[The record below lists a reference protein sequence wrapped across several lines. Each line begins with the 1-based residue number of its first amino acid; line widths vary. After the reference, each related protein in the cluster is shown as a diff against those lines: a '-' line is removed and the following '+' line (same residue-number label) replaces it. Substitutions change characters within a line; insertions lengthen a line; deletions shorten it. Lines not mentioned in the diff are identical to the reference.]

1 MKKQMTRTVL
11 LLMVGLFLASAAFAQ
26 AVTGRIL
33 SLTGEPQPF
42 ATVQVKGTQRFAVA
56 DAQGNFSISAKQGD
70 VLIITSSSIESKEVT
85 VDGAALNVTVTTRAN
100 PLSEVVL
107 TGYTTRSRRANVGS
121 ASTVV
126 IDDVR
131 TQPIASFDQLL
142 QGQAPGLNVKAGSGQ
157 PGRNADVII
166 RGRSSVNGSVT
177 PLYIVDGV
185 EVRAGDFS
193 TLNQGDFESVTVLKD
208 AASTAIYGSRGANG
222 VIVVTTRK
230 GRSGKVRFAYDGQA
244 GFSRLPKNKLELMN
258 TQEKLDF
265 EMNPDLADNPW
276 GWSPAEVAELR
287 KTNVNWADYVFQ
299 QGKMQSHQLSASGGN
314 DKTTFYSSLGMYDEE
329 GVTINTGL
337 KRYTGR
343 LNLAHTER
351 NVRFGVNLS
360 GGWST
365 FRGTQEGNQSIGAPL
380 NTVIW
385 ALPYEPVYQPDGSYT
400 NSIQFPYWLNP
411 VEDLTQNTPTT
422 WQLKSTGNVFA
433 EVKLPWIENLT
444 YRINAGGD
452 FSQFETFTIIK
463 RGTQSAAQNEF
474 FGQDYRREGELGRGY
489 DRRFR
494 STITNSLTYKT
505 TMGKDAQHS
514 LTASAFTEYLRNQG
528 RSFNFTGYGLLLPF
542 DNEAGLVAGTV
553 DNEFIP
559 VVGGGFPENSALLSY
574 FGLIDYSY
582 KNRYF
587 LTLNGRTDGSSRLSP
602 ANRWTQYGSVGAG
615 WVVSDESFFNVGAIN
630 YLKLKAS
637 YGSVGNQQG
646 IGEFPYLQQYTRG
659 TYGGQG
665 TLLIN
670 RLGNTELTWER
681 RRTANVGL
689 EYELFKSRIRGTVEM
704 YNSLSKGLYFNP
716 KIPATSGGNGTV
728 LTNSGSMENKGIEL
742 GLSFRIF
749 DGRNFRW
756 TLDANYAYNKNT
768 IKSLPDNQDF
778 QLFRSFQA
786 LQVGKPLNSFYL
798 VRYAGV
804 NPDNGNS
811 QYLKADGKTI
821 TEEYDANDL
830 TVLGTSD
837 APHNGGLTNTFAWKG
852 LELSTFFVFNY
863 GNYVFNTARFNVE
876 YSAYTTSGFAR
887 NALNAWT
894 TPGQITNFPRLT
906 EATQSQT
913 TRFLEKG
920 DYVRLRNVM
929 LSYTLPKA
937 VLTRLHL
944 QGVRFFAQGQNL
956 YTWHNFQGWD
966 PEVSSVSDID
976 GNGANA
982 QVTGAQY
989 PVLRSVTFGVN
1000 LSF

>member
-1 MKKQMTRTVL
+1 MTKTVL
-11 LLMVGLFLASAAFAQ
+11 LLMVGFFLTASAMAQ
-26 AVTGRIL
+26 AITGRVL
-33 SLTGEPQPF
+33 AANGEPQPF

-70 VLIITSSSIESKEVT
+70 VLIITSSAFETKEVT
-85 VDGAALNVTVTTRAN
+85 VDGPALVVSVAARAN
-100 PLSEVVL
+100 ALTEVVL
-107 TGYTTRSRRANVGS
+107 TGYTSRSRRSTVGS

-177 PLYIVDGV
+177 PLYIVDGI

-230 GRSGKVRFAYDGQA
+230 GRSGQVRFAYDGQV

-276 GWSPAEVAELR
+276 GWTAAEVAEFR
-287 KTNVNWADYVFQ
+287 KTDVNWSDYVFR
-299 QGKMQSHQLSASGGN
+299 QGRIQSHQLSASGGS
-314 DKTTFYSSLGMYDEE
+314 DKTTFYTSLGLYDEE

-343 LNLAHTER
+343 LNLTHNER
-351 NVRFGVNLS
+351 NVRFGINLS
-360 GGWST
+360 GGWSR
-365 FRGTQEGNQSIGAPL
+365 FRGTTEGDQSIGSPL
-380 NTVIW
+380 NTVLW

-400 NSIQFPYWLNP
+400 NSVQFPFWINP
-411 VEDLTQNTPTT
+411 VEDLRENVRQS
-422 WQLKSTGNVFA
+422 WQLKSTGNVFV
-433 EVKLPWIENLT
+433 EVKLPWVRNLT
-444 YRINAGGD
+444 YRMNAGGD
-452 FSQFETFTIIK
+452 FSQTETQNIIK
-463 RGTQSAAQNEF
+463 NGTQSAAQNAA
-474 FGQDYRREGELGRGY
+474 FGQAFRGEGELERGY

-494 STITNSLTYKT
+494 TTITNSLTYQT
-505 TMGKDAQHS
+505 TLGANGEHS
-514 LTASAFTEYLRNQG
+514 LTTSVFTEYLRNRG
-528 RSFNFTGYGLLLPF
+528 RDFNFTGYGLLLPF
-542 DNEAGLVAGTV
+542 DNEAGLVAGTA
-553 DNEFIP
+553 DNGYIP
-559 VVGGGFPENSALLSY
+559 VVGGGFPENSALLSF
-574 FGLIDYSY
+574 FGLVDYNY

-587 LTLNGRTDGSSRLSP
+587 LTLNGRRDGSSRLSP

-615 WVVSDESFFNVGAIN
+615 WIVSDEAFFNVKAIN

-646 IGEFPYLQQYTRG
+646 IGDFPYIQQYNRG

-665 TLLIN
+665 TLFIN

-681 RRTANVGL
+681 RRTVNAGL
-689 EYELFKSRIRGTVEM
+689 ETELLNSRIRATVEV
-704 YNSLSKGLYFNP
+704 YSSLTKGLYFEP
-716 KIPATSGGNGTV
+716 KIPATTGGGNTV
-728 LTNSGSMENKGIEL
+728 LSNSGSMENKGIEL
-742 GLSFRIF
+742 SLSFRILN
-749 DGRNFRW
+749 GRNFRW

-768 IKSLPDNQDF
+768 IKSLPDDQD
-778 QLFRSFQA
+778 QILFRSFQV

-798 VRYAGV
+798 VQYAGV
-804 NPDNGNS
+804 NPQNGNS

-821 TEEYDANDL
+821 TEQYDPNDL
-830 TVLGTSD
+830 AVLGTSD
-837 APHNGGLTNTFAWKG
+837 APHNAGLTNTFAWKG

-876 YSAYTTSGFAR
+876 YYQYTTSGFSR

-894 TPGQITNFPRLT
+894 TPGQVTNFPRLT

-929 LSYTLPKA
+929 LSYTLPKT
-937 VLTRLHL
+937 VLSRLKL
-944 QGVRFFAQGQNL
+944 QGVRVFAQGQNL

-966 PEVSSVSDID
+966 PEVSSISDID
-976 GNGANA
+976 GKGANA

-989 PVLRSVTFGVN
+989 PVLRSVTFGLN
-1000 LSF
+1000 LNF